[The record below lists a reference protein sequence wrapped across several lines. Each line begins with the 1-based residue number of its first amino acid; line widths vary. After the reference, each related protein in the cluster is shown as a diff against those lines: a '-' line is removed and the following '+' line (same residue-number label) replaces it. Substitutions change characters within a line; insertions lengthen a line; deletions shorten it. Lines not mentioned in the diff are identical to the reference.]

1 MLTKITLKPGLDKQS
16 SDTGAEGRWVNGD
29 YMRFRY
35 SYPEKIGGWQQLTS
49 SNLVGAGR
57 DQHAWVDNTG
67 NKYVAIGTNKMLYI
81 YFEGAV
87 YDITPIDT
95 TKIQTGVAIGSNNG
109 TPDLTFTFGAA
120 HNLAVGDIFQIRDG
134 TTTLTG
140 VGTSFTAADFNDKL
154 FEVLTTPSATTLTTE
169 MTTLTSNNET
179 GTGGAIATA
188 TIDPYYVIGPVTQGY
203 GYGWGTNTFG
213 GQVIP
218 PTFTTL
224 NGALSDNVYGNTGA
238 TSTTIALTS
247 TTSFTIPSGG
257 STEVIQVGNELIG
270 YTAIVG
276 NTVTGITRGYSGSTR
291 TSHLTGVTV
300 YDSSSYV
307 GWGSASSSAQVVIEP
322 GQWRLVNYG
331 QTLLALVHNKKVFE
345 WNPLLSN
352 ALTTRATVLANA
364 PTASRDMAVSTPD
377 RHLVFIGTEATLGT
391 SNTQDDMFVRFSDQE
406 NIDGVGA
413 YTATATNTAGSQ
425 RLPDGSKL
433 LSVIAGKT
441 ALYVW
446 SDTAMYTMKYVGQ
459 PFTFGFEQVGTNC
472 GISSQHSPIEIDGVA
487 YWMGPNGFFKY
498 TGGRVYSMPCFVEDY
513 VFEDINVNANQQIH
527 GAVNNLFGEVSWFY
541 CSQGSDEVDR
551 SVSYNYI
558 ESSDQEPIWTTSS
571 LARTTWTP
579 EGVYGKP
586 YATQYVTSVE
596 PTAPSINAVT
606 DGASY
611 FWQHE
616 VGTDEV
622 FASGTTN
629 AILANVESGDY
640 DISDQQGLQ
649 GEGEYIM
656 RISRFLPDFG
666 AQTGNAQVALNTK
679 AFPNSATITNNFTAT
694 TSTTQL
700 NTRIRARQIA
710 FKVSNTGTGEN
721 WRLGTFRLDIHAGG
735 RR

>member
-57 DQHAWVDNTG
+57 DQHAWVDNAG

-95 TKIQTGVAIGSNNG
+95 DKIQTGVAIGSTNG
-109 TPDLTFTFGAA
+109 SNVLTFTYGAA
-120 HNLAVGDIFQIRDG
+120 HNATVGDILLIRDG
-134 TTTLTG
+134 TISLTG
-140 VGTSFTAADFNDKL
+140 VNTSFTADNFNDKL
-154 FEVLTTPSATTLTTE
+154 FEVLSTPSATTLTTQ
-169 MTTLTSNNET
+169 MTTLANNNET

-188 TIDPYYVIGPVTQGY
+188 TIDPYYEIGPVTQGY
-203 GYGWGTNTFG
+203 GFGWGTNTYG

-224 NGALSDNVYGNTGA
+224 NGVLTASGGNNGSA
-238 TSTTIALTS
+238 TEITLTS

-257 STEVIQVGNELIG
+257 STEVIQIDNELIG
-270 YTAIVG
+270 YTGITG
-276 NTVTGITRGYSGSTR
+276 NKVTGITRGISGT
-291 TSHLTGVTV
+291 TAVSHTNGTTV
-300 YDSSSYV
+300 FDASGYV

-331 QTLLALVHNKKVFE
+331 QILLALVHNKKV
-345 WNPLLSN
+345 WQWDPTLTN
-352 ALTTRATVLANA
+352 ALITRAVILPNA
-364 PTASRDMAVSTPD
+364 PTASRDMCVSTPD
-377 RHLVFIGTEATLGT
+377 RHLVFIGTETTLGDST
-391 SNTQDDMFVRFSDQE
+391 TQDDMFVRFSDQE

-446 SDTAMYTMKYVGQ
+446 SDTAMYTMKFVGQ

-472 GISSQHSPIEIDGVA
+472 GISSQHAPVEIDGVA

-498 TGGRVYSMPCFVEDY
+498 TGGRVYSMPCLVEDY

-527 GAVNNLFGEVSWFY
+527 GAVNNLFGEVTWFY
-541 CSQGSDEVDR
+541 CGQGSDEVNR

-558 ESSDQEPIWTTSS
+558 ESSDSDPIWTTSS

-586 YATQYVTSVE
+586 YATQYVTNIAPTEPSV
-596 PTAPSINAVT
+596 NGVT
-606 DGASY
+606 NGASY

-622 FASGTTN
+622 FASGTVN
-629 AILANVESGDY
+629 AILANIESGDY
-640 DISDQQGLQ
+640 DISDQQGLAGD
-649 GEGEYIM
+649 GEFMM

-679 AFPNSATITNNFTAT
+679 AFPNSNPITNTFTAT

>member
-35 SYPEKIGGWQQLTS
+35 SYPEKIGGWSQLTA

-57 DQHAWVDNTG
+57 DQHAWVDNAG
-67 NKYVAIGTNKMLYI
+67 NKYVAIGTNKLLYI

-87 YDITPIDT
+87 YDITPIDKD
-95 TKIQTGVAIGSNNG
+95 KIQTGVAIGSTNG
-109 TPDLTFTFGAA
+109 SNVFTLTYGAA
-120 HNLAVGDIFQIRDG
+120 HNATVEDILLVRDG
-134 TTTLTG
+134 SVALTG
-140 VGTSFTAADFNDKL
+140 VSTSFTAADFNGKL
-154 FEVLTTPSATTLTTE
+154 FEVLSTPSATTLTIK
-169 MTTLTSNNET
+169 MTTLANNNET

-188 TIDPYYVIGPVTQGY
+188 TIDPYYEIGPVTQGY
-203 GYGWGTNTFG
+203 GFGWGTNTFG

-224 NGALSDNVYGNTGA
+224 NGVLTASGGNNGSA
-238 TSTTIALTS
+238 TEITLTS

-257 STEVIQVGNELIG
+257 STEVIQIDNELIG
-270 YTAIVG
+270 YTGITG
-276 NTVTGITRGYSGSTR
+276 NKVTGITRGISGT
-291 TSHLTGVTV
+291 TAVSHTNGTTV
-300 YDSSSYV
+300 FDASGYV

-331 QTLLALVHNKKVFE
+331 QILLALVHNKKV
-345 WNPLLSN
+345 WQWDPTLTN
-352 ALTTRATVLANA
+352 ALITRAVILPNA
-364 PTASRDMAVSTPD
+364 PTASRDMCVSTPD
-377 RHLVFIGTEATLGT
+377 RHLVFIGTETTLGDST
-391 SNTQDDMFVRFSDQE
+391 TQDDMFVRFSDQE

-446 SDTAMYTMKYVGQ
+446 SDTAMYTMKFVGQ

-472 GISSQHSPIEIDGVA
+472 GISSQHAPVEIDGVA

-498 TGGRVYSMPCFVEDY
+498 TGGRVYSMPCLVEDY

-527 GAVNNLFGEVSWFY
+527 GAVNNLFGEVTWFY
-541 CSQGSDEVDR
+541 CSQGSDEVNR

-558 ESSDQEPIWTTSS
+558 ESSDPDPIWTTSS

-586 YATQYVTSVE
+586 YATQYITNIAPTEPNVNGVT
-596 PTAPSINAVT
+596 N
-606 DGASY
+606 GASY

-622 FASGTTN
+622 FANGTVN
-629 AILANVESGDY
+629 AVLANVESGDY
-640 DISDQQGLQ
+640 DISDQQGLN
-649 GEGEYIM
+649 GEGEYMM

-679 AFPNSATITNNFTAT
+679 AFPNSNTITNTFTAT

>member
-29 YMRFRY
+29 FMRFRY
-35 SYPEKIGGWQQLTS
+35 SYPEKIGGWSQLTA

-57 DQHAWVDNTG
+57 DQHAWVDNAG
-67 NKYVAIGTNKMLYI
+67 NKYVAIGTNKLLYI

-87 YDITPIDT
+87 YDITPIDKD
-95 TKIQTGVAIGSNNG
+95 KIQTGVAIGSTNG
-109 TPDLTFTFGAA
+109 SNVFTLTYGAA
-120 HNLAVGDIFQIRDG
+120 HNATVEDILLVRDG
-134 TTTLTG
+134 SVALTG
-140 VGTSFTAADFNDKL
+140 VSTSFTAADFNGKL
-154 FEVLTTPSATTLTTE
+154 FEVLSTPSATTLTIK
-169 MTTLTSNNET
+169 MTTLANNNET

-188 TIDPYYVIGPVTQGY
+188 TIDPYYEIGPVTQGY
-203 GYGWGTNTFG
+203 GFGWGTNTFG

-224 NGALSDNVYGNTGA
+224 NGVLTASGGNNGSA
-238 TSTTIALTS
+238 TEITLTS

-257 STEVIQVGNELIG
+257 STEVIQIDNELIG
-270 YTAIVG
+270 YTGIAG
-276 NTVTGITRGYSGSTR
+276 NKVTGITRGISGT
-291 TSHLTGVTV
+291 TAASHTNGTTV
-300 YDSSSYV
+300 FDASGYV

-331 QTLLALVHNKKVFE
+331 QILIALVHNKKV
-345 WNPLLSN
+345 WQWDPTLTN
-352 ALTTRATVLANA
+352 ALTTRAVILPNA

-377 RHLVFIGTEATLGT
+377 RHLVFIGTETTLGNST
-391 SNTQDDMFVRFSDQE
+391 TQDDMFVRFSDQE

-446 SDTAMYTMKYVGQ
+446 SDTAMYTMKFVGQ

-472 GISSQHSPIEIDGVA
+472 GISSQHAPVEIDGVA

-498 TGGRVYSMPCFVEDY
+498 TGGRVYSMPCLVEDY

-527 GAVNNLFGEVSWFY
+527 GAVNNLFGEVTWFY
-541 CSQGSDEVDR
+541 CGQGSDEVNR

-558 ESSDQEPIWTTSS
+558 ESSDSDPIWTTSS

-586 YATQYVTSVE
+586 YATQYVTNIAPTEPSV
-596 PTAPSINAVT
+596 NGVT
-606 DGASY
+606 NGASY

-622 FASGTTN
+622 FASGTVN
-629 AILANVESGDY
+629 AILANIESGDY
-640 DISDQQGLQ
+640 DISDQQGLAGD
-649 GEGEYIM
+649 GEFMM

-679 AFPNSATITNNFTAT
+679 AFPNSNTITNTFTAT

>member
-35 SYPEKIGGWQQLTS
+35 SYPEKIGGWSQLTA

-57 DQHAWVDNTG
+57 DQHAWVDNAG
-67 NKYVAIGTNKMLYI
+67 NKYVAIGTNKLLYI

-87 YDITPIDT
+87 YDITPIDKD
-95 TKIQTGVAIGSNNG
+95 KIQTGVAIGSTNG
-109 TPDLTFTFGAA
+109 SNVFTLTYGAA
-120 HNLAVGDIFQIRDG
+120 HNATVEDILLVRDG
-134 TTTLTG
+134 SVALTG
-140 VGTSFTAADFNDKL
+140 VSTSFTAADFNGKL
-154 FEVLTTPSATTLTTE
+154 FEVLSTPSATTLTIK
-169 MTTLTSNNET
+169 MTTLANNNET

-188 TIDPYYVIGPVTQGY
+188 TIDPYYEIGPVTQGY
-203 GYGWGTNTFG
+203 GFGWGTNTFG

-224 NGALSDNVYGNTGA
+224 NGVLTASGGNNGSA
-238 TSTTIALTS
+238 TEITLTS

-257 STEVIQVGNELIG
+257 STEVIQIDNELIG
-270 YTAIVG
+270 YTGITG
-276 NTVTGITRGYSGSTR
+276 NKVTGITRGISGT
-291 TSHLTGVTV
+291 TAVSHTNGTTV
-300 YDSSSYV
+300 FDASGYV

-331 QTLLALVHNKKVFE
+331 QILLALVHNKKV
-345 WNPLLSN
+345 WQWDPTLTN
-352 ALTTRATVLANA
+352 ALITRAVILPNA

-377 RHLVFIGTEATLGT
+377 RHLVFIGTETTLGDST
-391 SNTQDDMFVRFSDQE
+391 TQDDMFVRFSDQE

-446 SDTAMYTMKYVGQ
+446 SDTAMYTMKFVGQ

-472 GISSQHSPIEIDGVA
+472 GISSQHAPVEIDGVA

-498 TGGRVYSMPCFVEDY
+498 TGGRVYSMPCLVEDY

-527 GAVNNLFGEVSWFY
+527 GAVNNLFGEVTWFY
-541 CSQGSDEVDR
+541 CSQGSDEVNR

-558 ESSDQEPIWTTSS
+558 ESSDPDPIWTTSS

-586 YATQYVTSVE
+586 YATQYITNIAPTEPNVNGVT
-596 PTAPSINAVT
+596 N
-606 DGASY
+606 GASY

-622 FASGTTN
+622 FASGTVN

-640 DISDQQGLQ
+640 DISDQQGLN
-649 GEGEYIM
+649 GEGEYMM

-679 AFPNSATITNNFTAT
+679 AFPNSNTITNTFTAT

>member
-57 DQHAWVDNTG
+57 DQHAWVDRAG
-67 NKYVAIGTNKMLYI
+67 NKYVAIGTNKMLYV

-87 YDITPIDT
+87 YDITPLDT
-95 TKIQTGVAIGSNNG
+95 TKSQTGVAIGTTNG
-109 TPDLTFTFGAA
+109 SDIITLTFSSA
-120 HNLAVGDIFQIRDG
+120 HNLEVGDILLCRSG
-134 TTTLTG
+134 TT
-140 VGTSFTAADFNDKL
+140 VFSAPPSSSFIAADFDNDL
-154 FEVLTTPSATTLTTE
+154 FEVLSTPTTKTLTIK
-169 MTTLTSNNET
+169 MTLLTNNNET
-179 GTGGAIATA
+179 GTGGAVATT
-188 TIDPYYVIGPVTQGY
+188 TIDPYYAIGPVTQGY

-213 GQVIP
+213 GRVIP
-218 PTFTTL
+218 PTLTTL
-224 NGALSDNVYGNTGA
+224 NGALADDAQGNNGSA
-238 TSTTIALTS
+238 TEITLTS
-247 TTSFTIPSGG
+247 TTGFTVPSS
-257 STEVIQVGNELIG
+257 STEVIQVDNELIG
-270 YTAIVG
+270 YTGITG
-276 NTVTGITRGYSGSTR
+276 NKVTGITRAYNGSTR
-291 TSHLTGVTV
+291 SSHLNGATV
-300 YDSSSYV
+300 YDASSYV
-307 GWGSASSSAQVVIEP
+307 GWGNASTSAQVVLEP
-322 GQWRLVNYG
+322 GQWRLTNYG
-331 QTLLALVHNKKVFE
+331 ENLLALVHNKKVFE
-345 WNPLLSN
+345 WDPDSGSG
-352 ALTTRATVLANA
+352 LTVRATVLANA
-364 PTASRDMAVSTPD
+364 PTSSRDMAVSTPD
-377 RHLVFIGTEATLGT
+377 RHLVFIGTETTVGSAG
-391 SNTQDDMFVRFSDQE
+391 TQDDMFVRFSDQE
-406 NIDGVGA
+406 SINATDS
-413 YTATATNTAGSQ
+413 YTPSATNTAGSQ

-433 LSVIAGKT
+433 MAVIAGKT

-446 SDTAMYTMKYVGQ
+446 SDTAMYTMKFVGQ

-472 GISSQHSPIEIDGVA
+472 GISSQHAPVEIDGVA

-498 TGGRVYSMPCFVEDY
+498 TGGRVYSMPCLVEDY
-513 VFEDINVNANQQIH
+513 VFENINVNANQQIH
-527 GAVNNLFGEVSWFY
+527 GAVNNLFGEITWFY

-558 ESSDQEPIWTTSS
+558 ESTDADPIWTTSS

-586 YATQYVTSVE
+586 YATQYVTGVA
-596 PTAPSINAVT
+596 PTAPAVNGVT
-606 DGASY
+606 NGASY

-629 AILANVESGDY
+629 AIAASIESGDY
-640 DISDQQGLQ
+640 DISKDQGLP

-656 RISRFLPDFG
+656 RISRFIPDFG
-666 AQTGNAQVALNTK
+666 AQTGNAQVRLTTK
-679 AFPNSATITNNFTAT
+679 AFPNSTGVANNYTAT

-700 NTRIRARQIA
+700 NTRVRARQIA
-710 FKVSNTGTGEN
+710 FRVANTGTGEN

>member
-35 SYPEKIGGWQQLTS
+35 SYPEKIGGWSQLTA

-57 DQHAWVDNTG
+57 DQHAWVDNAG
-67 NKYVAIGTNKMLYI
+67 NKYVAIGTNKLLYI

-87 YDITPIDT
+87 YDITPIDKD
-95 TKIQTGVAIGSNNG
+95 KIQTGVAIGSTNG
-109 TPDLTFTFGAA
+109 SNVFTLTYGAA
-120 HNLAVGDIFQIRDG
+120 HNATVEDILLVRDG
-134 TTTLTG
+134 SVALTG
-140 VGTSFTAADFNDKL
+140 VSTSFTAADFNGKL
-154 FEVLTTPSATTLTTE
+154 FEVLSTPSATTLTIK
-169 MTTLTSNNET
+169 MTTLANNNET

-188 TIDPYYVIGPVTQGY
+188 TIDPYYEIGPVTQGY
-203 GYGWGTNTFG
+203 GFGWGTNTFG

-224 NGALSDNVYGNTGA
+224 NGVLTASGGNNGSA
-238 TSTTIALTS
+238 TEITLTS

-257 STEVIQVGNELIG
+257 STEVIQIDNELIG
-270 YTAIVG
+270 YTGITG
-276 NTVTGITRGYSGSTR
+276 NKVTGITRGISGT
-291 TSHLTGVTV
+291 TAVSHTNGTTV
-300 YDSSSYV
+300 FDASGYV

-331 QTLLALVHNKKVFE
+331 QILIALVHNKKV
-345 WNPLLSN
+345 WQWDPTLTN
-352 ALTTRATVLANA
+352 ALITRAVILPNA
-364 PTASRDMAVSTPD
+364 PTASRDMCVSTPD
-377 RHLVFIGTEATLGT
+377 RHLVFIGTETTLGDST
-391 SNTQDDMFVRFSDQE
+391 TQDDMFVRFSDQE

-446 SDTAMYTMKYVGQ
+446 SDTAMYTMKFVGQ

-472 GISSQHSPIEIDGVA
+472 GISSQHAPVEIDGVA

-498 TGGRVYSMPCFVEDY
+498 TGGRVYSMPCLVEDY

-527 GAVNNLFGEVSWFY
+527 GAVNNLFGEVTWFY
-541 CSQGSDEVDR
+541 CSQGSDEVNR

-558 ESSDQEPIWTTSS
+558 ESSDPDPIWTTSS

-586 YATQYVTSVE
+586 YATQYITNIAPTEPNVNGVT
-596 PTAPSINAVT
+596 N
-606 DGASY
+606 GASY

-622 FASGTTN
+622 FASGTVN

-640 DISDQQGLQ
+640 DISDQQGLN
-649 GEGEYIM
+649 GEGEYMM

-679 AFPNSATITNNFTAT
+679 AFPNSNTITNTFTAT

>member
-35 SYPEKIGGWQQLTS
+35 SYPEKIGGWSQLTA

-57 DQHAWVDNTG
+57 DQHAWVDNAG

-95 TKIQTGVAIGSNNG
+95 DKIQTGVSIGTSNG
-109 TPDLTFTFGAA
+109 SDVLTLTYGAA
-120 HNLAVGDIFQIRDG
+120 HNATVGDILLVRDG
-134 TTTLTG
+134 SIALTG
-140 VGTSFTAADFNDKL
+140 VSTSFTAADFNGKL
-154 FEVLTTPSATTLTTE
+154 FEVLSTPSATTLTTQ
-169 MTTLTSNNET
+169 MTTLANNNET

-188 TIDPYYVIGPVTQGY
+188 TIDPYYEIGPVTQGY
-203 GYGWGTNTFG
+203 GFGWGTNTFG

-224 NGALSDNVYGNTGA
+224 DGVLTASGGNNGSA
-238 TSTTIALTS
+238 TEITLTS

-257 STEVIQVGNELIG
+257 STEVIQIDNELIG
-270 YTAIVG
+270 YTGITG
-276 NTVTGITRGYSGSTR
+276 NKVTGITRSISGT
-291 TSHLTGVTV
+291 TAASHTNGTTV
-300 YDSSSYV
+300 FDASGYV

-331 QTLLALVHNKKVFE
+331 QILIALVHNKKV
-345 WNPLLSN
+345 WQWDPTQTN
-352 ALTTRATVLANA
+352 ALITRAVILPNA

-377 RHLVFIGTEATLGT
+377 RHLVFIGTETTLGDST
-391 SNTQDDMFVRFSDQE
+391 TQDDMFVRFSDQE

-433 LSVIAGKT
+433 LAVIAGKT

-446 SDTAMYTMKYVGQ
+446 SDTAMYTMKFVGQ

-472 GISSQHSPIEIDGVA
+472 GISSQHAPVEIDGVA

-498 TGGRVYSMPCFVEDY
+498 TGGRVYSMPCLVEDY

-527 GAVNNLFGEVSWFY
+527 GAVNNLFGEVTWFY
-541 CSQGSDEVDR
+541 CGQGSDEVNR

-558 ESSDQEPIWTTSS
+558 ESSDSDPIWTTSS

-586 YATQYVTSVE
+586 YATQYVTNIAPTEPSV
-596 PTAPSINAVT
+596 NGVT
-606 DGASY
+606 NGASY

-622 FASGTTN
+622 FASGTVN
-629 AILANVESGDY
+629 AILANIESGDY
-640 DISDQQGLQ
+640 DISDQQGLAGD
-649 GEGEYIM
+649 GEFMM

-679 AFPNSATITNNFTAT
+679 AFPNSNTVTNTFTAT

>member
-35 SYPEKIGGWQQLTS
+35 SYPEKIGGWSQLTA

-57 DQHAWVDNTG
+57 DQHAWVDNAG
-67 NKYVAIGTNKMLYI
+67 NKYVAIGTNKLLYI

-87 YDITPIDT
+87 YDITPIDKD
-95 TKIQTGVAIGSNNG
+95 KIQTGVAIGSTNG
-109 TPDLTFTFGAA
+109 SNVFTLTYGAA
-120 HNLAVGDIFQIRDG
+120 HNATVEDILLVRDG
-134 TTTLTG
+134 SVALTG
-140 VGTSFTAADFNDKL
+140 VSTSFTAADFNGKL
-154 FEVLTTPSATTLTTE
+154 FEVLSTPSATTLTIK
-169 MTTLTSNNET
+169 MTTLANNNET

-188 TIDPYYVIGPVTQGY
+188 TIDPYYEIGPVTQGY
-203 GYGWGTNTFG
+203 GFGWGTNTFG

-224 NGALSDNVYGNTGA
+224 NGVLTASGGNNGSA
-238 TSTTIALTS
+238 TEITLTS

-257 STEVIQVGNELIG
+257 STEVIQIDNELIG
-270 YTAIVG
+270 YTGITG
-276 NTVTGITRGYSGSTR
+276 NKVTGITRGISGT
-291 TSHLTGVTV
+291 TAASHTNGTTV
-300 YDSSSYV
+300 FDASGYV

-331 QTLLALVHNKKVFE
+331 QILIALVHNKKV
-345 WNPLLSN
+345 WQWDPTLTN
-352 ALTTRATVLANA
+352 ALITRAVILPNA
-364 PTASRDMAVSTPD
+364 PTASRDMCVSTPD
-377 RHLVFIGTEATLGT
+377 RHLVFIGTETTLGDST
-391 SNTQDDMFVRFSDQE
+391 TQDDMFVRFSDQE

-446 SDTAMYTMKYVGQ
+446 SDTAMYTMKFVGQ

-472 GISSQHSPIEIDGVA
+472 GISSQHAPVEIDGVA

-498 TGGRVYSMPCFVEDY
+498 TGGRVYSMPCLVEDY

-527 GAVNNLFGEVSWFY
+527 GAVNNLFGEVTWFY
-541 CSQGSDEVDR
+541 CGQGSDEVNR

-558 ESSDQEPIWTTSS
+558 ESSDSDPIWTTSS

-586 YATQYVTSVE
+586 YATQYVTNIAPTEPSV
-596 PTAPSINAVT
+596 NGVT
-606 DGASY
+606 NGASY

-622 FASGTTN
+622 FASGTVN
-629 AILANVESGDY
+629 AILANIESGDY
-640 DISDQQGLQ
+640 DISDQQGLAGD
-649 GEGEYIM
+649 GEFMM

-679 AFPNSATITNNFTAT
+679 AFPNSNTVTNTFTAT

>member
-35 SYPEKIGGWQQLTS
+35 SYPEKIGGWSQLTA

-57 DQHAWVDNTG
+57 DQHAWVDNAG
-67 NKYVAIGTNKMLYI
+67 NKYVAIGTNKLLYI

-87 YDITPIDT
+87 YDITPIDKD
-95 TKIQTGVAIGSNNG
+95 KIQTGVAIGSTNG
-109 TPDLTFTFGAA
+109 SNVFTLTYGAA
-120 HNLAVGDIFQIRDG
+120 HNATVEDILLVRDG
-134 TTTLTG
+134 SVALTG
-140 VGTSFTAADFNDKL
+140 VSTSFTAADFNGKL
-154 FEVLTTPSATTLTTE
+154 FEVLSTPSATTLTIK
-169 MTTLTSNNET
+169 MTTLANNNET

-188 TIDPYYVIGPVTQGY
+188 TIDPYYEIGPVTQGY
-203 GYGWGTNTFG
+203 GFGWGTNTFG

-224 NGALSDNVYGNTGA
+224 NGVLTASGGNNGSA
-238 TSTTIALTS
+238 TEITLTS

-257 STEVIQVGNELIG
+257 STEVIQIDNELIG
-270 YTAIVG
+270 YTGITG
-276 NTVTGITRGYSGSTR
+276 NKVTGITRGISGT
-291 TSHLTGVTV
+291 TAVSHTNGTTV
-300 YDSSSYV
+300 FDASGYV

-331 QTLLALVHNKKVFE
+331 QILIALVHNKKV
-345 WNPLLSN
+345 WQWDPTLTN
-352 ALTTRATVLANA
+352 ALTTRAVILPNA
-364 PTASRDMAVSTPD
+364 PTASRDMCVSTPD
-377 RHLVFIGTEATLGT
+377 RHLVFIGTETTLGDST
-391 SNTQDDMFVRFSDQE
+391 TQDDMFVRFSDQE

-446 SDTAMYTMKYVGQ
+446 SDTAMYTMKFVGQ

-472 GISSQHSPIEIDGVA
+472 GISSQHAPVEIDGVA

-498 TGGRVYSMPCFVEDY
+498 TGGRVYSMPCLVEDY

-527 GAVNNLFGEVSWFY
+527 GAVNNLFGEVTWFY
-541 CSQGSDEVDR
+541 CGQGSDEVNR

-558 ESSDQEPIWTTSS
+558 ESSDSDPIWTTSS

-586 YATQYVTSVE
+586 YATQYITNIAPTEPSVNGVT
-596 PTAPSINAVT
+596 N
-606 DGASY
+606 GASY

-622 FASGTTN
+622 FASGTVN
-629 AILANVESGDY
+629 AILANIESGDY
-640 DISDQQGLQ
+640 DISDQQGLAGD
-649 GEGEYIM
+649 GEFMM

-679 AFPNSATITNNFTAT
+679 AFPNSNTITNTFTAT

>member
-35 SYPEKIGGWQQLTS
+35 SYPEKIGGWSQLTA

-57 DQHAWVDNTG
+57 DQHAWVDNSG

-95 TKIQTGVAIGSNNG
+95 DKIQTGVSIGTSNG
-109 TPDLTFTFGAA
+109 SDVLTFTYGAP
-120 HNLAVGDIFQIRDG
+120 HNATVGDILLVRDG
-134 TTTLTG
+134 SVVLTG
-140 VGTSFTAADFNDKL
+140 VSTSFTAADFDGKL
-154 FEVLTTPSATTLTTE
+154 FEVLSTPSATTLTTK
-169 MTTLTSNNET
+169 MTTLANNNET
-179 GTGGAIATA
+179 GTGGAMAAA
-188 TIDPYYVIGPVTQGY
+188 TIDPYYEIGPVTQGY
-203 GYGWGTNTFG
+203 GFGWGTNTFG

-224 NGALSDNVYGNTGA
+224 DGVLTASGGNNGSA
-238 TSTTIALTS
+238 TEITLTS

-257 STEVIQVGNELIG
+257 STEVIQIDNELIG
-270 YTAIVG
+270 YTGITG
-276 NTVTGITRGYSGSTR
+276 NKVTGITRSISGT
-291 TSHLTGVTV
+291 TAASHTNGTTV
-300 YDSSSYV
+300 FDASNYV

-331 QTLLALVHNKKVFE
+331 QILIALVHNKKV
-345 WNPLLSN
+345 WQWDPTQTN
-352 ALTTRATVLANA
+352 ALLTRAVILPNA

-377 RHLVFIGTEATLGT
+377 RHLVFIGTETTLGNST
-391 SNTQDDMFVRFSDQE
+391 TQDDMFVRFSDQE

-433 LSVIAGKT
+433 LAVIAGKT

-446 SDTAMYTMKYVGQ
+446 SDTAMYTMKFVGQ

-472 GISSQHSPIEIDGVA
+472 GISSQHAPVEIDGVA

-498 TGGRVYSMPCFVEDY
+498 TGGRVYSMPCLVEDY

-527 GAVNNLFGEVSWFY
+527 GAVNNLFGEVTWFY
-541 CSQGSDEVDR
+541 CGQGSDEVNR

-558 ESSDQEPIWTTSS
+558 ESSDSDPIWTTSS

-586 YATQYVTSVE
+586 YATQYVTNIAPTEPSV
-596 PTAPSINAVT
+596 NGVT
-606 DGASY
+606 NGASY

-622 FASGTTN
+622 FASGTVN
-629 AILANVESGDY
+629 AILANIESGDY

-679 AFPNSATITNNFTAT
+679 AFPNSPTTTNTFTAT

>member
-67 NKYVAIGTNKMLYI
+67 NKYVAIGTNKVLYV

-95 TKIQTGVAIGSNNG
+95 TKSQTNVAIGSTNG
-109 TPDLTFTFGAA
+109 SAILTLTFPTA
-120 HNLAVGDIFQIRDG
+120 HNLEVGDIMEFRDSS
-134 TTTLTG
+134 TVMTG
-140 VGTSFTAADFNDKL
+140 VSTSFTTANFDGKL
-154 FEVLTTPSATTLTTE
+154 FEVLSTPSTTTLTVK
-169 MTTLTSNNET
+169 MTTLTGNTET
-179 GTGGAIATA
+179 GTGGAIAT
-188 TIDPYYVIGPVTQGY
+188 TTVDPYYQIGPVTQGY
-203 GYGWGTNTFG
+203 GFGWGTNTFG
-213 GQVIP
+213 GRVIP

-224 NGALSDNVYGNTGA
+224 NGALADDAQGNNGSA
-238 TSTTIALTS
+238 TEITLTS
-247 TTSFTIPSGG
+247 TTGFTVPSS
-257 STEVIQVGNELIG
+257 STEVIQVDNELIG
-270 YTAIVG
+270 YTGITG
-276 NTVTGITRGYSGSTR
+276 NKVTGITRAYNGSTR
-291 TSHLTGVTV
+291 SSHSNGATV
-300 YDSSSYV
+300 FDASNYV

-322 GQWRLVNYG
+322 GQWRLLNYG
-331 QTLLALVHNKKVFE
+331 ENLLALVHNKKVFE
-345 WNPLLSN
+345 WDPLSG
-352 ALTTRATVLANA
+352 AGLTNRATVLANA

-377 RHLVFIGTEATLGT
+377 RHLVFIGTETTIGT
-391 SNTQDDMFVRFSDQE
+391 PATQDDMFVRFSDQE
-406 NIDGVGA
+406 SINATDS
-413 YTATATNTAGSQ
+413 YTASATNTAGSQ

-433 LSVIAGKT
+433 MAVIAGKT

-446 SDTAMYTMKYVGQ
+446 SDTAMYTMKFVGQ

-472 GISSQHSPIEIDGVA
+472 GISSQHAPVEIDGVA

-498 TGGRVYSMPCFVEDY
+498 TGGRVYSMPCLVEDY

-527 GAVNNLFGEVSWFY
+527 GAVNNLFGEVTWFY
-541 CSQGSDEVDR
+541 CSQGSDEVNR

-558 ESSDQEPIWTTSS
+558 ESSDADPIWTTSS

-586 YATQYVTSVE
+586 YATQYVTAVAPTE
-596 PTAPSINAVT
+596 PVINGVT
-606 DGASY
+606 NGASY

-616 VGTDEV
+616 IGTDEV
-622 FASGTTN
+622 FSNGTTN
-629 AILANVESGDY
+629 AIAANIESGDY
-640 DISDQQGLQ
+640 DISKDQGLP
-649 GEGEYIM
+649 GEGEYMM
-656 RISRFLPDFG
+656 RISRFIPDFG
-666 AQTGNAQVALNTK
+666 AQTGNAQVTLSTK
-679 AFPNSATITNNFTAT
+679 AFPNSNAVNNNFTAT

-710 FKVSNTGTGEN
+710 FKVANTGTGEN

>member
-35 SYPEKIGGWQQLTS
+35 SYPEKIGGWSQLTA

-57 DQHAWVDNTG
+57 DQHAWVDNAG
-67 NKYVAIGTNKMLYI
+67 NKYVAIGTNKLLYI

-87 YDITPIDT
+87 YDITPIDKD
-95 TKIQTGVAIGSNNG
+95 KIQTGVAIGSTNG
-109 TPDLTFTFGAA
+109 SNVFTLTYGAA
-120 HNLAVGDIFQIRDG
+120 HNATVEDILLVRDG
-134 TTTLTG
+134 SVALTG
-140 VGTSFTAADFNDKL
+140 VSTSFTAADFNGKL
-154 FEVLTTPSATTLTTE
+154 FEVLSTPSATTLTIK
-169 MTTLTSNNET
+169 MTTLANNNET

-188 TIDPYYVIGPVTQGY
+188 TIDPYYEIGPVTQGY
-203 GYGWGTNTFG
+203 GFGWGTNTFG

-224 NGALSDNVYGNTGA
+224 NGVLTASGGNNGSA
-238 TSTTIALTS
+238 TEITLTS

-257 STEVIQVGNELIG
+257 STEVIQIDNELIG
-270 YTAIVG
+270 YTGITG
-276 NTVTGITRGYSGSTR
+276 NKVTGITRGISGT
-291 TSHLTGVTV
+291 TAVSHTNGTTV
-300 YDSSSYV
+300 FDASGYV

-331 QTLLALVHNKKVFE
+331 QILLALVHNKKVWQ
-345 WNPLLSN
+345 WNPTLTN
-352 ALTTRATVLANA
+352 ALITRAVILPNA
-364 PTASRDMAVSTPD
+364 PTASRDMCVSTPD
-377 RHLVFIGTEATLGT
+377 RHLVFIGTETTLGDST
-391 SNTQDDMFVRFSDQE
+391 TQDDMFVRFSDQE

-446 SDTAMYTMKYVGQ
+446 SDTAMYTMKFVGQ

-472 GISSQHSPIEIDGVA
+472 GISSQHAPVEIDGVA

-498 TGGRVYSMPCFVEDY
+498 TGGRVYSMPCLVEDY

-527 GAVNNLFGEVSWFY
+527 GAVNNLFGEVTWFY
-541 CSQGSDEVDR
+541 CSQGSDEVNR

-558 ESSDQEPIWTTSS
+558 ESSDPDPIWTTSS

-586 YATQYVTSVE
+586 YATQYITNIAPTEPNVNGVT
-596 PTAPSINAVT
+596 N
-606 DGASY
+606 GASY

-622 FASGTTN
+622 FANGTVN
-629 AILANVESGDY
+629 AVLANVESGDY
-640 DISDQQGLQ
+640 DISDQQGLN
-649 GEGEYIM
+649 GEGEYMM

-679 AFPNSATITNNFTAT
+679 AFPNSNTITNTFTAT

>member
-35 SYPEKIGGWQQLTS
+35 SYPEKIGGWSQLTA

-57 DQHAWVDNTG
+57 DQHAWVDNAG
-67 NKYVAIGTNKMLYI
+67 NKYVAIGTNKLLYI

-87 YDITPIDT
+87 YDITPIDKD
-95 TKIQTGVAIGSNNG
+95 KIQTGVAIGSTNG
-109 TPDLTFTFGAA
+109 SNVFTLTYGAA
-120 HNLAVGDIFQIRDG
+120 HNATVEDIILVRDG
-134 TTTLTG
+134 SVALTG
-140 VGTSFTAADFNDKL
+140 VSTSFTAADFNGKL
-154 FEVLTTPSATTLTTE
+154 FEVLSTPSATTLTIK
-169 MTTLTSNNET
+169 MTTLANNNET

-188 TIDPYYVIGPVTQGY
+188 TIDPYYEIGPVTQGY
-203 GYGWGTNTFG
+203 GFGWGTNTFG

-224 NGALSDNVYGNTGA
+224 NGVLTASGGNNGSA
-238 TSTTIALTS
+238 TEITLTS

-257 STEVIQVGNELIG
+257 STEVIQIDNELIG
-270 YTAIVG
+270 YTGITG
-276 NTVTGITRGYSGSTR
+276 NKVTGITRGISGT
-291 TSHLTGVTV
+291 TAVSHTNGTTV
-300 YDSSSYV
+300 FDASGYV

-331 QTLLALVHNKKVFE
+331 QILLALVHNKKV
-345 WNPLLSN
+345 WQWDPTLTN
-352 ALTTRATVLANA
+352 ALITRAVILPNA
-364 PTASRDMAVSTPD
+364 PTASRDMCVSTPD
-377 RHLVFIGTEATLGT
+377 RHLVFIGTETTLGDST
-391 SNTQDDMFVRFSDQE
+391 TQDDMFVRFSDQE

-446 SDTAMYTMKYVGQ
+446 SDTAMYTMKFVGQ

-472 GISSQHSPIEIDGVA
+472 GISSQHAPVEIDGVA

-498 TGGRVYSMPCFVEDY
+498 TGGRVYSMPCLVEDY

-527 GAVNNLFGEVSWFY
+527 GAVNNLFGEVTWFY
-541 CSQGSDEVDR
+541 CSQGSDEVNR

-558 ESSDQEPIWTTSS
+558 ESSDPDPIWTTSS

-586 YATQYVTSVE
+586 YATQYITNIAPTEPNVNGVT
-596 PTAPSINAVT
+596 N
-606 DGASY
+606 GASY

-622 FASGTTN
+622 FANGTVN
-629 AILANVESGDY
+629 AVLANVESGDY
-640 DISDQQGLQ
+640 DISDQQGLN
-649 GEGEYIM
+649 GEGEYMM

-679 AFPNSATITNNFTAT
+679 AFPNSNTITNTFTAT

>member
-67 NKYVAIGTNKMLYI
+67 NKYVAIGTNKVLYV

-95 TKIQTGVAIGSNNG
+95 TKSQTNVAIGSTNG
-109 TPDLTFTFGAA
+109 SAILTLTFPTA
-120 HNLAVGDIFQIRDG
+120 HNLEVGDIMEFRDSS
-134 TTTLTG
+134 TVMTG
-140 VGTSFTAADFNDKL
+140 VSTSFTTANFDGKL
-154 FEVLTTPSATTLTTE
+154 FEVLSTPSTTTLTVK
-169 MTTLTSNNET
+169 MTTLTGNTET
-179 GTGGAIATA
+179 GTGGAIAT
-188 TIDPYYVIGPVTQGY
+188 TTVDPYYQIGPVTQGY
-203 GYGWGTNTFG
+203 GFGWGTNTFG
-213 GQVIP
+213 GRVIP

-224 NGALSDNVYGNTGA
+224 NGALADDAQGNNGSA
-238 TSTTIALTS
+238 TEITLTS
-247 TTSFTIPSGG
+247 TTGFTVPSS
-257 STEVIQVGNELIG
+257 STEVIQVDNELIG
-270 YTAIVG
+270 YTGITG
-276 NTVTGITRGYSGSTR
+276 NKVTGITRAYNGSTR
-291 TSHLTGVTV
+291 SSHSNGATV
-300 YDSSSYV
+300 FDASNYV

-322 GQWRLVNYG
+322 GQWRLLNYG
-331 QTLLALVHNKKVFE
+331 ENLLALVHNKKVFE
-345 WNPLLSN
+345 WDPLSG
-352 ALTTRATVLANA
+352 AGLTNRATVLANA

-377 RHLVFIGTEATLGT
+377 RHLVFIGTETTIGT
-391 SNTQDDMFVRFSDQE
+391 PATQDDMFVRFSDQE
-406 NIDGVGA
+406 SINATDS
-413 YTATATNTAGSQ
+413 YTASATNTAGSQ

-433 LSVIAGKT
+433 MAVIAGKT

-446 SDTAMYTMKYVGQ
+446 SDTAMYTMKFVGQ

-472 GISSQHSPIEIDGVA
+472 GISSQHAPVEIDGVA

-498 TGGRVYSMPCFVEDY
+498 TGGRVYSMPCLVEDY

-527 GAVNNLFGEVSWFY
+527 GAVNNLFGEVTWFY
-541 CSQGSDEVDR
+541 CSQGSDEVNR

-558 ESSDQEPIWTTSS
+558 ESSDADPIWTTSS

-586 YATQYVTSVE
+586 YATQYVTAVAPTE
-596 PTAPSINAVT
+596 PVINGVT
-606 DGASY
+606 NGASY

-616 VGTDEV
+616 IGTDEV
-622 FASGTTN
+622 FSNGTTN
-629 AILANVESGDY
+629 AIAANIESGDY
-640 DISDQQGLQ
+640 DISKDQGLP
-649 GEGEYIM
+649 GEGEYMM
-656 RISRFLPDFG
+656 RISRFIPDFG
-666 AQTGNAQVALNTK
+666 AQTGNAQVTLSTK
-679 AFPNSATITNNFTAT
+679 AFPNSNAVNNNFTAT

-710 FKVSNTGTGEN
+710 FKVANTGTGEN
-721 WRLGTFRLDIHAGG
+721 WRLGTYILDIHAGG

>member
-35 SYPEKIGGWQQLTS
+35 SYPEKIGGWSQLTA

-57 DQHAWVDNTG
+57 DQHAWVDNAG

-95 TKIQTGVAIGSNNG
+95 TKIQTGVSIGTSNG
-109 TPDLTFTFGAA
+109 SDILTLTYGAA
-120 HNLAVGDIFQIRDG
+120 HNATVGDILLVRDG
-134 TTTLTG
+134 SVVLTG
-140 VGTSFTAADFNDKL
+140 VSTSFTATNFNGKL
-154 FEVLTTPSATTLTTE
+154 FEVLSTPSATTLTTQ
-169 MTTLTSNNET
+169 MTTLANNNET

-188 TIDPYYVIGPVTQGY
+188 TIDPYYEIGPVTQGY
-203 GYGWGTNTFG
+203 GFGWGTNTFG

-224 NGALSDNVYGNTGA
+224 NGVLTASGGNNGSA
-238 TSTTIALTS
+238 TEITLTS

-257 STEVIQVGNELIG
+257 STEVIQIDNELIG
-270 YTAIVG
+270 YTGITG
-276 NTVTGITRGYSGSTR
+276 NKVTGITRGISGT
-291 TSHLTGVTV
+291 TAASHTNGTTV
-300 YDSSSYV
+300 FDASGYV

-331 QTLLALVHNKKVFE
+331 QILLALVHNKKV
-345 WNPLLSN
+345 WQWDPTQAN
-352 ALTTRATVLANA
+352 ALITRAVILPNA
-364 PTASRDMAVSTPD
+364 PTASRDMCVSTPD
-377 RHLVFIGTEATLGT
+377 RHLVFIGTETIIGDST
-391 SNTQDDMFVRFSDQE
+391 SQDDMFVRFSDQE
-406 NIDGVGA
+406 DIDSVGS
-413 YTATATNTAGSQ
+413 YTASATNTAGSQ

-433 LSVIAGKT
+433 LAVIAGKT

-446 SDTAMYTMKYVGQ
+446 SDTAMYTMKFVGQ

-472 GISSQHSPIEIDGVA
+472 GISSQHAPVEIDGVA

-498 TGGRVYSMPCFVEDY
+498 TGGRVYSMPCLVEDY

-527 GAVNNLFGEVSWFY
+527 GAVNNLFGEVTWFY
-541 CSQGSDEVDR
+541 CGQGSDEVNR

-558 ESSDQEPIWTTSS
+558 ESSDPDPIWTTSS

-586 YATQYVTSVE
+586 YATQYVTNVA
-596 PTAPSINAVT
+596 PTSPVINGVT
-606 DGASY
+606 NGASY

-622 FASGTTN
+622 FANGTIN
-629 AILANVESGDY
+629 AVLANVESGDY

-679 AFPNSATITNNFTAT
+679 AFPNSPTTTNTFTAT
-694 TSTTQL
+694 TNTTQL

>member
-35 SYPEKIGGWQQLTS
+35 SYPEKIGGWSQLTA

-57 DQHAWVDNTG
+57 DQHAWVDNAG
-67 NKYVAIGTNKMLYI
+67 NKYVAIGTNKLLYI

-87 YDITPIDT
+87 YDITPIDKD
-95 TKIQTGVAIGSNNG
+95 KIQTGVAIGSTNG
-109 TPDLTFTFGAA
+109 SNVFTLTYGAA
-120 HNLAVGDIFQIRDG
+120 HNATVEDILLVRDG
-134 TTTLTG
+134 SVALTG
-140 VGTSFTAADFNDKL
+140 VSTSFTAADFNGKL
-154 FEVLTTPSATTLTTE
+154 FEVLSTPSATTLTIK
-169 MTTLTSNNET
+169 MTTLANNNET

-188 TIDPYYVIGPVTQGY
+188 TIDPYYEIGPVTQGY
-203 GYGWGTNTFG
+203 GFGWGTNTFG

-224 NGALSDNVYGNTGA
+224 NGVLTASGGNNGSA
-238 TSTTIALTS
+238 TEITLTS

-257 STEVIQVGNELIG
+257 STEVIQIDNELIG
-270 YTAIVG
+270 YTGIAG
-276 NTVTGITRGYSGSTR
+276 NKVTGITRGISGT
-291 TSHLTGVTV
+291 TAASHTNGTTV
-300 YDSSSYV
+300 FDASGYV

-331 QTLLALVHNKKVFE
+331 QILLALVHNKKV
-345 WNPLLSN
+345 WQWDPTLTN
-352 ALTTRATVLANA
+352 ALITRAVILPNA
-364 PTASRDMAVSTPD
+364 PTASRDMCVSTPD
-377 RHLVFIGTEATLGT
+377 RHLVFIGTETTLGDST
-391 SNTQDDMFVRFSDQE
+391 TQDDMFVRFSDQE

-446 SDTAMYTMKYVGQ
+446 SDTAMYTMKFVGQ

-472 GISSQHSPIEIDGVA
+472 GISSQHAPVEIDGVA

-498 TGGRVYSMPCFVEDY
+498 TGGRVYSMPCLVEDY

-527 GAVNNLFGEVSWFY
+527 GAVNNLFGEVTWFY
-541 CSQGSDEVDR
+541 CSQGSDEVNR

-558 ESSDQEPIWTTSS
+558 ESSDPDPIWTTSS

-586 YATQYVTSVE
+586 YATQYITNIAPTEPNVNGVT
-596 PTAPSINAVT
+596 N
-606 DGASY
+606 GASY

-622 FASGTTN
+622 FANGTVN
-629 AILANVESGDY
+629 AVLANVESGDY
-640 DISDQQGLQ
+640 DISDQQGLN
-649 GEGEYIM
+649 GEGEYMM

-679 AFPNSATITNNFTAT
+679 AFPNSNTITNTFTAT

>member
-35 SYPEKIGGWQQLTS
+35 SYPEKIGGWSQLTA

-57 DQHAWVDNTG
+57 DQHAWVDNAG
-67 NKYVAIGTNKMLYI
+67 NKYVAIGTNKLLYI

-87 YDITPIDT
+87 YDITPIDKD
-95 TKIQTGVAIGSNNG
+95 KIQTGVAIGSTNG
-109 TPDLTFTFGAA
+109 SNVFTLTYGAA
-120 HNLAVGDIFQIRDG
+120 HNATVEDILLVRDG
-134 TTTLTG
+134 SVALTG
-140 VGTSFTAADFNDKL
+140 VSTSFTAADFNGKL
-154 FEVLTTPSATTLTTE
+154 FEVLSTPSATTLTIK
-169 MTTLTSNNET
+169 MTTLANNNET

-188 TIDPYYVIGPVTQGY
+188 TIDPYYEIGPVTQGY
-203 GYGWGTNTFG
+203 GFGWGTNTFG

-224 NGALSDNVYGNTGA
+224 NGVLTASGGNNGSA
-238 TSTTIALTS
+238 TEITLTS

-257 STEVIQVGNELIG
+257 STEVIQIDNELIG
-270 YTAIVG
+270 YTGITG
-276 NTVTGITRGYSGSTR
+276 NKVTGITRGISGSTAA
-291 TSHLTGVTV
+291 SHTNGTTV
-300 YDSSSYV
+300 FDASGYV

-331 QTLLALVHNKKVFE
+331 QILLALVHNKKV
-345 WNPLLSN
+345 WQWDPTLTN
-352 ALTTRATVLANA
+352 ALITRAVILPNA
-364 PTASRDMAVSTPD
+364 PTASRDMCVSTPD
-377 RHLVFIGTEATLGT
+377 RHLVFIGTETTLGDST
-391 SNTQDDMFVRFSDQE
+391 TQDDMFVRFSDQE

-446 SDTAMYTMKYVGQ
+446 SDTAMYTMKFVGQ

-472 GISSQHSPIEIDGVA
+472 GISSQHAPVEIDGVA

-498 TGGRVYSMPCFVEDY
+498 TGGRVYSMPCLVEDY

-527 GAVNNLFGEVSWFY
+527 GAVNNLFGEVTWFY
-541 CSQGSDEVDR
+541 CSQGSDEVNR

-558 ESSDQEPIWTTSS
+558 ESSDSDPIWTTSS

-586 YATQYVTSVE
+586 YATQYITNIAPTEPNVNGVT
-596 PTAPSINAVT
+596 N
-606 DGASY
+606 GASY

-622 FASGTTN
+622 FANGTVN
-629 AILANVESGDY
+629 AVLANVESGDY
-640 DISDQQGLQ
+640 DISDQQGLN
-649 GEGEYIM
+649 GEGEYMM

-679 AFPNSATITNNFTAT
+679 AFPNSNTITNTFTAT

>member
-35 SYPEKIGGWQQLTS
+35 SYPEKIGGWSQLTS

-57 DQHAWVDNTG
+57 DQHAWVDNAG

-95 TKIQTGVAIGSNNG
+95 TKIQTGVSIGTSNG
-109 TPDLTFTFGAA
+109 SDILTLTYGAA
-120 HNLAVGDIFQIRDG
+120 HNATVGDILLVRDG
-134 TTTLTG
+134 SVVLTG
-140 VGTSFTAADFNDKL
+140 VSTSFTAADFDGKL
-154 FEVLTTPSATTLTTE
+154 FEVLSTPSATTLTTQ
-169 MTTLTSNNET
+169 MTTLANNNET

-188 TIDPYYVIGPVTQGY
+188 TIDPYYEIGPVTQGY
-203 GYGWGTNTFG
+203 GFGWGTNTFG

-224 NGALSDNVYGNTGA
+224 DGVLTASGGNNGSA
-238 TSTTIALTS
+238 TEITLTS

-257 STEVIQVGNELIG
+257 STEVIQIDNELIG
-270 YTAIVG
+270 YTGIAG
-276 NTVTGITRGYSGSTR
+276 NKVTGITRSISGT
-291 TSHLTGVTV
+291 TAASHTNGTTV
-300 YDSSSYV
+300 FDASNYV

-331 QTLLALVHNKKVFE
+331 QILIALVHNKKV
-345 WNPLLSN
+345 WQWDPTQTN
-352 ALTTRATVLANA
+352 ALLTRAVILPNA

-377 RHLVFIGTEATLGT
+377 RHLVFIGTETTLGNST
-391 SNTQDDMFVRFSDQE
+391 TQDDMFVRFSDQE

-433 LSVIAGKT
+433 LAVIAGKT

-446 SDTAMYTMKYVGQ
+446 SDTAMYTMKFVGQ

-472 GISSQHSPIEIDGVA
+472 GISSQHAPVEIDGVA

-498 TGGRVYSMPCFVEDY
+498 TGGRVYSMPCLVEDY

-527 GAVNNLFGEVSWFY
+527 GAVNNLFGEVTWFY
-541 CSQGSDEVDR
+541 CGQGSDEVNR

-558 ESSDQEPIWTTSS
+558 ESSDSDPIWTTSS

-586 YATQYVTSVE
+586 YATQYVTNIAPTEPSV
-596 PTAPSINAVT
+596 NGVT
-606 DGASY
+606 NGASY

-622 FASGTTN
+622 FASGTVN
-629 AILANVESGDY
+629 AILANIESGDY

-679 AFPNSATITNNFTAT
+679 AFPNSPTTTNTFTAT

>member
-35 SYPEKIGGWQQLTS
+35 SYPEKIGGWSQLTA

-57 DQHAWVDNTG
+57 DQHAWVDNAG
-67 NKYVAIGTNKMLYI
+67 NKYVAIGTNKLLYI

-87 YDITPIDT
+87 YDITPIDKD
-95 TKIQTGVAIGSNNG
+95 KIQTGVAIGSTNG
-109 TPDLTFTFGAA
+109 SNVFTLTYGAA
-120 HNLAVGDIFQIRDG
+120 HNATVEDILLVRDG
-134 TTTLTG
+134 SVALTG
-140 VGTSFTAADFNDKL
+140 VSTSFTAADFNGKL
-154 FEVLTTPSATTLTTE
+154 FEVLSTPSATTLTIK
-169 MTTLTSNNET
+169 MTTLANNNET

-188 TIDPYYVIGPVTQGY
+188 TIDPYYEIGPVTQGY
-203 GYGWGTNTFG
+203 GFGWGTNTFG

-224 NGALSDNVYGNTGA
+224 NGVLTASGGNNGSA
-238 TSTTIALTS
+238 TEITLTS

-257 STEVIQVGNELIG
+257 STEVIQIDNELIG
-270 YTAIVG
+270 YTGITG
-276 NTVTGITRGYSGSTR
+276 NKVTGITRGISGT
-291 TSHLTGVTV
+291 TAVSHTNGTTV
-300 YDSSSYV
+300 FDASGYV

-331 QTLLALVHNKKVFE
+331 QILLALVHNKKV
-345 WNPLLSN
+345 WQWDPTLTN
-352 ALTTRATVLANA
+352 ALITRAVILPNA
-364 PTASRDMAVSTPD
+364 PTASRDMCVSTPD
-377 RHLVFIGTEATLGT
+377 RHLVFIGTETTLGDST
-391 SNTQDDMFVRFSDQE
+391 TQDDMFVRFSDQE

-446 SDTAMYTMKYVGQ
+446 SDTAMYTMKFVGQ

-472 GISSQHSPIEIDGVA
+472 GISSQHAPVEIDGVA

-498 TGGRVYSMPCFVEDY
+498 TGGRVYSMPCLVEDY

-527 GAVNNLFGEVSWFY
+527 GAVNNLFGEVTWFY
-541 CSQGSDEVDR
+541 CSQGSDEVNR

-558 ESSDQEPIWTTSS
+558 ESSDPDPIWTTSS

-586 YATQYVTSVE
+586 YATQYITNIAPTEPNVNGVT
-596 PTAPSINAVT
+596 N
-606 DGASY
+606 GASY

-622 FASGTTN
+622 FASGTVN
-629 AILANVESGDY
+629 AILANIESGDY
-640 DISDQQGLQ
+640 DISNQQGLA
-649 GEGEYIM
+649 GDGEYIM

-666 AQTGNAQVALNTK
+666 SQTGNAQVALNTK
-679 AFPNSATITNNFTAT
+679 AFPNSTPTTNNFTAT

>member
-35 SYPEKIGGWQQLTS
+35 SYPEKIGGWSQLTA

-57 DQHAWVDNTG
+57 DQHAWVDNAG

-95 TKIQTGVAIGSNNG
+95 DKIQTGVSIGTSNG
-109 TPDLTFTFGAA
+109 SDVLTFTYGAT
-120 HNLAVGDIFQIRDG
+120 HNATVGDILLVRDG
-134 TTTLTG
+134 SVVLTG
-140 VGTSFTAADFNDKL
+140 VSTSFTAADFNGKL
-154 FEVLTTPSATTLTTE
+154 FEVLSTPSATTLTTQ
-169 MTTLTSNNET
+169 MTTLANNNET
-179 GTGGAIATA
+179 GTGGAMATA
-188 TIDPYYVIGPVTQGY
+188 TIDPYYEIGPVTQGY
-203 GYGWGTNTFG
+203 GFGWGTNTFG

-224 NGALSDNVYGNTGA
+224 DGVLTASGGNNGSA
-238 TSTTIALTS
+238 TEITLTS

-257 STEVIQVGNELIG
+257 STEVIQIDNELIG
-270 YTAIVG
+270 YTGITG
-276 NTVTGITRGYSGSTR
+276 NKVTGITRGISGT
-291 TSHLTGVTV
+291 TAVSHTNGTTV
-300 YDSSSYV
+300 FDASGYV

-331 QTLLALVHNKKVFE
+331 QILIALVHNKKV
-345 WNPLLSN
+345 WQWDPTQTN
-352 ALTTRATVLANA
+352 ALITRAVILPNA

-377 RHLVFIGTEATLGT
+377 RHLVFIGTETTLGDST
-391 SNTQDDMFVRFSDQE
+391 TQDDMFVRFSDQE

-433 LSVIAGKT
+433 LAVIAGKT

-446 SDTAMYTMKYVGQ
+446 SDTAMYTMKFVGQ

-472 GISSQHSPIEIDGVA
+472 GISSQHAPVEIDGVA

-498 TGGRVYSMPCFVEDY
+498 TGGRVYSMPCLVEDY

-527 GAVNNLFGEVSWFY
+527 GAVNNLFGEVTWFY
-541 CSQGSDEVDR
+541 CGQGSDEVNR

-558 ESSDQEPIWTTSS
+558 ESSDSDPIWTTSS

-586 YATQYVTSVE
+586 YATQYVTNIAPTEPSV
-596 PTAPSINAVT
+596 NGVT
-606 DGASY
+606 NGASY

-622 FASGTTN
+622 FASGTVN
-629 AILANVESGDY
+629 AILANIESGDY
-640 DISDQQGLQ
+640 DISDQQGLAGD
-649 GEGEYIM
+649 GEFMM

-679 AFPNSATITNNFTAT
+679 AFPNSNTVTNTFTAT

>member
-57 DQHAWVDNTG
+57 DQHAWVDNAG

-95 TKIQTGVAIGSNNG
+95 TNIQTGVSIGTTNG
-109 TPDLTFTFGAA
+109 SSVLTFTYGAA
-120 HNLAVGDIFQIRDG
+120 HNATVGDILLVRDG
-134 TTTLTG
+134 SIVLTG
-140 VGTSFTAADFNDKL
+140 VSTSFTAANFNDKL
-154 FEVLTTPSATTLTTE
+154 FEVLSTPSATTLTTK
-169 MTTLTSNNET
+169 MTSLVNNNET

-203 GYGWGTNTFG
+203 GFGWGTNTYG

-224 NGALSDNVYGNTGA
+224 NGALADNTSGNNGSATAITLTATTG
-238 TSTTIALTS
+238 
-247 TTSFTIPSGG
+247 FTIPSGG
-257 STEVIQVGNELIG
+257 STEVIQVNNELIG
-270 YTAIVG
+270 YTGIAG
-276 NTVTGITRGYSGSTR
+276 NTVTGITRGFSGSAR
-291 TSHLTGVTV
+291 TSHLNGVTV
-300 YDSSSYV
+300 YDASNYV

-331 QTLLALVHNKKVFE
+331 QILLALVHNKKV
-345 WNPLLSN
+345 WQWDPTQAG
-352 ALTTRATVLANA
+352 ALTARAVILPNA
-364 PTASRDMAVSTPD
+364 PTASRDMCVSTPD
-377 RHLVFIGTEATLGT
+377 RHLVFIGTETIIGDFT
-391 SNTQDDMFVRFSDQE
+391 SQDDMFVRFSDQE
-406 NIDGVGA
+406 DIDSVGS
-413 YTATATNTAGSQ
+413 YTASATNTAGAQ

-433 LSVIAGKT
+433 LAVIAGKT

-446 SDTAMYTMKYVGQ
+446 SDTAMYTMKFVGQ

-472 GISSQHSPIEIDGVA
+472 GISSQHAPVEIDGVA

-498 TGGRVYSMPCFVEDY
+498 TGGRVYSMPCLVEDY

-527 GAVNNLFGEVSWFY
+527 GAVNNLFGEVTWFY
-541 CSQGSDEVDR
+541 CGQGSDEVNR

-558 ESSDQEPIWTTSS
+558 ESSDSDPIWTTSS

-586 YATQYVTSVE
+586 YATQYVTNIA
-596 PTAPSINAVT
+596 PTSPIINGVT
-606 DGASY
+606 NGASY

-622 FASGTTN
+622 FASGITN

-666 AQTGNAQVALNTK
+666 SQTGNAQVALNTK
-679 AFPNSATITNNFTAT
+679 AFPNSPTTTNTFTAT

>member
-49 SNLVGAGR
+49 SNLIGAGR

-67 NKYVAIGTNKMLYI
+67 NKYVAIGTNKILYV

-95 TKIQTGVAIGSNNG
+95 TKSQTTVAIGSTNG
-109 TPDLTFTFGAA
+109 SAFLTLTFPTA
-120 HNLAVGDIFQIRDG
+120 HNLEVGDIMEFRDSS
-134 TTTLTG
+134 TVMTG
-140 VGTSFTAADFNDKL
+140 VSTSFTTSDFDGKL
-154 FEVLTTPSATTLTTE
+154 FEVLTTPSTTTLTVE
-169 MTTLTSNNET
+169 MTTLTGNIET
-179 GTGGAIATA
+179 GTGGAIAT
-188 TIDPYYVIGPVTQGY
+188 TTVDPYYQIGPVTQGY

-213 GQVIP
+213 GRVIP
-218 PTFTTL
+218 PTLTTL
-224 NGALSDNVYGNTGA
+224 NGALADDTQGNNGSA
-238 TSTTIALTS
+238 TEITLTS
-247 TTSFTIPSGG
+247 TTGFTVPSS
-257 STEVIQVGNELIG
+257 STEVIQVDNELIG
-270 YTAIVG
+270 YTGITG
-276 NTVTGITRGYSGSTR
+276 NKVTGITRAYNGSTR
-291 TSHLTGVTV
+291 SSHSNGATV
-300 YDSSSYV
+300 YDASSYV

-322 GQWRLVNYG
+322 GQWRLLNYG
-331 QTLLALVHNKKVFE
+331 ENLLALVHNKKVFE
-345 WNPLLSN
+345 WDPVSG
-352 ALTTRATVLANA
+352 AGLTNRATVLANA

-377 RHLVFIGTEATLGT
+377 RHLVFIGTETTIG
-391 SNTQDDMFVRFSDQE
+391 SPGTQDDMFVRFSDQE
-406 NIDGVGA
+406 SINATDS
-413 YTATATNTAGSQ
+413 YTPSATNTAGSQ

-433 LSVIAGKT
+433 MAVIAGKT

-446 SDTAMYTMKYVGQ
+446 SDTAMYTMKFVGQ

-472 GISSQHSPIEIDGVA
+472 GISSQHAPVEIDGVA

-498 TGGRVYSMPCFVEDY
+498 TGGRVYSMPCLVEDY

-527 GAVNNLFGEVSWFY
+527 GAVNNLFGEVTWFY
-541 CSQGSDEVDR
+541 CSQGSDEVNR

-558 ESSDQEPIWTTSS
+558 ESSDADPIWTTSS

-586 YATQYVTSVE
+586 YATQYVTGVTPTE
-596 PTAPSINAVT
+596 PVVNGVT
-606 DGASY
+606 NGASY

-616 VGTDEV
+616 IGTDEV
-622 FASGTTN
+622 FSNGTTN
-629 AILANVESGDY
+629 AIAANIESGDY
-640 DISDQQGLQ
+640 DISKDQGLP
-649 GEGEYIM
+649 GEGEYMM
-656 RISRFLPDFG
+656 RISRFIPDFG
-666 AQTGNAQVALNTK
+666 AQTGNAQVTLSTK
-679 AFPNSATITNNFTAT
+679 AFPNSSAVNNNFTAT

-710 FKVSNTGTGEN
+710 FKVANTGTGEN

>member
-35 SYPEKIGGWQQLTS
+35 SYPEKIGGWSQLTA

-57 DQHAWVDNTG
+57 DQHAWVDNAG
-67 NKYVAIGTNKMLYI
+67 NKYVAIGTNKLLYI

-87 YDITPIDT
+87 YDITPIDKD
-95 TKIQTGVAIGSNNG
+95 KIQTGVAIGSTNG
-109 TPDLTFTFGAA
+109 SNVFTLTYGAA
-120 HNLAVGDIFQIRDG
+120 HNATVEDILLVRDG
-134 TTTLTG
+134 SVALTG
-140 VGTSFTAADFNDKL
+140 VSTSFTAADFNGKL
-154 FEVLTTPSATTLTTE
+154 FEVLSTPSATTLTIK
-169 MTTLTSNNET
+169 MTTLANNNET

-188 TIDPYYVIGPVTQGY
+188 TIDPYYEIGPVTQGY
-203 GYGWGTNTFG
+203 GFGWGTNTFG

-224 NGALSDNVYGNTGA
+224 NGVLTASGGNNGSA
-238 TSTTIALTS
+238 TEITLTS

-257 STEVIQVGNELIG
+257 STEVIQIDNELIG
-270 YTAIVG
+270 YTGITG
-276 NTVTGITRGYSGSTR
+276 NKVTGITRGISGT
-291 TSHLTGVTV
+291 TAVSHTNGTTV
-300 YDSSSYV
+300 FDASGYV

-331 QTLLALVHNKKVFE
+331 QILLALVHNKKV
-345 WNPLLSN
+345 WQWDPTLTN
-352 ALTTRATVLANA
+352 ALITRAVILPNA
-364 PTASRDMAVSTPD
+364 PTASRDMCVSTPD
-377 RHLVFIGTEATLGT
+377 RHLVFIGTETTLGDST
-391 SNTQDDMFVRFSDQE
+391 TQDDMFVRFSDQE

-446 SDTAMYTMKYVGQ
+446 SDTAMYTMKFVGQ

-472 GISSQHSPIEIDGVA
+472 GISSQHAPVEIDGVA

-498 TGGRVYSMPCFVEDY
+498 TGGRVYSMPCLVEDY

-527 GAVNNLFGEVSWFY
+527 GAVNNLFGEVTWFY
-541 CSQGSDEVDR
+541 CSQGSDEVNR

-558 ESSDQEPIWTTSS
+558 ESSDPDPIWTTSS

-586 YATQYVTSVE
+586 YATQYITNIAPTEPNVNGVT
-596 PTAPSINAVT
+596 N
-606 DGASY
+606 GASY

-622 FASGTTN
+622 FASGTVN

-640 DISDQQGLQ
+640 DISDQQGLN
-649 GEGEYIM
+649 GEGEYMM

-679 AFPNSATITNNFTAT
+679 AFPNSNTITNTFTAT

>member
-67 NKYVAIGTNKMLYI
+67 NKYVAIGTNKVLYV

-95 TKIQTGVAIGSNNG
+95 TKSQTNVAIGSTNG
-109 TPDLTFTFGAA
+109 SAILTLTFPTA
-120 HNLAVGDIFQIRDG
+120 HNLEVGDIMEFRDSS
-134 TTTLTG
+134 TVMTG
-140 VGTSFTAADFNDKL
+140 VSTSFTTANFDGKL
-154 FEVLTTPSATTLTTE
+154 FEVLSTPSTTTLTVK
-169 MTTLTSNNET
+169 MTTLTGNTET
-179 GTGGAIATA
+179 GTGGAIAT
-188 TIDPYYVIGPVTQGY
+188 TTVDPYYQIGPVTQGY
-203 GYGWGTNTFG
+203 GFGWGTNTFG
-213 GQVIP
+213 GRVIP

-224 NGALSDNVYGNTGA
+224 NGALADDAQGNNGSA
-238 TSTTIALTS
+238 TEITLTS
-247 TTSFTIPSGG
+247 TTGFTVPSS
-257 STEVIQVGNELIG
+257 STEVIQVDNELIG
-270 YTAIVG
+270 YTGITG
-276 NTVTGITRGYSGSTR
+276 NKVTGITRAYSGSTR
-291 TSHLTGVTV
+291 SSHSNGATV
-300 YDSSSYV
+300 YDASNYV

-322 GQWRLVNYG
+322 GQWRLLNYG
-331 QTLLALVHNKKVFE
+331 ENLLALVHNKKVFE
-345 WNPLLSN
+345 WDPLSGGG
-352 ALTTRATVLANA
+352 LTNRATVLANA

-377 RHLVFIGTEATLGT
+377 RHLVFIGTETTIGT
-391 SNTQDDMFVRFSDQE
+391 PGTQDDMFVRFSDQE
-406 NIDGVGA
+406 SINATDS
-413 YTATATNTAGSQ
+413 YTPSATNTAGSQ

-433 LSVIAGKT
+433 MAVIAGKT

-446 SDTAMYTMKYVGQ
+446 SDTAMYTMKFVGQ

-472 GISSQHSPIEIDGVA
+472 GISSQHAPVEIDGVA

-498 TGGRVYSMPCFVEDY
+498 TGGRVYSMPCLVEDY

-527 GAVNNLFGEVSWFY
+527 GAVNNLFGEVTWFY
-541 CSQGSDEVDR
+541 CSQGSDEVNR

-558 ESSDQEPIWTTSS
+558 ESSDADPIWTTSS

-586 YATQYVTSVE
+586 YATQYVTGVAPTE
-596 PTAPSINAVT
+596 PVINGVT
-606 DGASY
+606 NGASY

-616 VGTDEV
+616 IGTDEV
-622 FASGTTN
+622 FSNGTTN
-629 AILANVESGDY
+629 AIAANIESGDY
-640 DISDQQGLQ
+640 DISKDQGLP
-649 GEGEYIM
+649 GEGEYMM
-656 RISRFLPDFG
+656 RISRFIPDFG
-666 AQTGNAQVALNTK
+666 AQTGNAQVTLSTK
-679 AFPNSATITNNFTAT
+679 AFPNSNAVNNNFTAT

-710 FKVSNTGTGEN
+710 FKVANTGTGEN

>member
-35 SYPEKIGGWQQLTS
+35 SYPEKIGGWSQLTA

-57 DQHAWVDNTG
+57 DQHAWVDNAG

-87 YDITPIDT
+87 YDITPIDND
-95 TKIQTGVAIGSNNG
+95 KIQTGVAIGSTNG
-109 TPDLTFTFGAA
+109 SNVFTLTYGAA
-120 HNLAVGDIFQIRDG
+120 HNATVEDILLVRDG
-134 TTTLTG
+134 SVALTG
-140 VGTSFTAADFNDKL
+140 VSTSFTAADFNGKL
-154 FEVLTTPSATTLTTE
+154 FEVLSTPSATTLTIK
-169 MTTLTSNNET
+169 MTTLANNNET

-188 TIDPYYVIGPVTQGY
+188 TIDPYYEIGPVTQGY
-203 GYGWGTNTFG
+203 GFGWGTNTFG

-224 NGALSDNVYGNTGA
+224 NGVLTASGGNNGSA
-238 TSTTIALTS
+238 TEITLTS

-257 STEVIQVGNELIG
+257 STEVIQIDNELIG
-270 YTAIVG
+270 YTGIAG
-276 NTVTGITRGYSGSTR
+276 NKVTGITRGISGT
-291 TSHLTGVTV
+291 TAASHTNGTTV
-300 YDSSSYV
+300 FDASGYV

-331 QTLLALVHNKKVFE
+331 QILIALVHNKKV
-345 WNPLLSN
+345 WQWDPTQAN
-352 ALTTRATVLANA
+352 ALTTRAVILPNA

-377 RHLVFIGTEATLGT
+377 RHLVFIGTETTLGNST
-391 SNTQDDMFVRFSDQE
+391 TQDDMFVRFSDQE

-446 SDTAMYTMKYVGQ
+446 SDTAMYTMKFVGQ

-472 GISSQHSPIEIDGVA
+472 GISSQHAPVEIDGVA

-498 TGGRVYSMPCFVEDY
+498 TGGRVYSMPCLVEDY

-527 GAVNNLFGEVSWFY
+527 GAVNNLFGEVTWFY
-541 CSQGSDEVDR
+541 CGQGSDEVNR

-558 ESSDQEPIWTTSS
+558 ESSDSDPIWTTSS

-586 YATQYVTSVE
+586 YATQYVTNIAPTEPSV
-596 PTAPSINAVT
+596 NGVT
-606 DGASY
+606 NGASY

-622 FASGTTN
+622 FASGTVN
-629 AILANVESGDY
+629 AILANIESGDY
-640 DISDQQGLQ
+640 DISDQQGLAGD
-649 GEGEYIM
+649 GEFMM

-679 AFPNSATITNNFTAT
+679 AFPNSNTITNTFTAT

>member
-35 SYPEKIGGWQQLTS
+35 SYPEKIGGWSQLTA

-57 DQHAWVDNTG
+57 DQHAWVDNAG
-67 NKYVAIGTNKMLYI
+67 NKYVAIGTNKLLYI

-87 YDITPIDT
+87 YDITPIDKD
-95 TKIQTGVAIGSNNG
+95 KIQTGVAIGSTNG
-109 TPDLTFTFGAA
+109 SNVFTLTYGAA
-120 HNLAVGDIFQIRDG
+120 HNATVGDILLVRNG
-134 TTTLTG
+134 SVVLTG
-140 VGTSFTAADFNDKL
+140 VSTSFTAADFNGKL
-154 FEVLTTPSATTLTTE
+154 FEVLSTPSATTLTIK
-169 MTTLTSNNET
+169 MTTLANNNET

-188 TIDPYYVIGPVTQGY
+188 TIDPYYEIGPVTQGY
-203 GYGWGTNTFG
+203 GFGWGTNTFG

-224 NGALSDNVYGNTGA
+224 NGVLTASGGNNGSA
-238 TSTTIALTS
+238 TEITLTS

-257 STEVIQVGNELIG
+257 STEVIQIDNELIG
-270 YTAIVG
+270 YTGITG
-276 NTVTGITRGYSGSTR
+276 NKVTGITRGISGT
-291 TSHLTGVTV
+291 TAASHTNGTTV
-300 YDSSSYV
+300 FDASGYV

-331 QTLLALVHNKKVFE
+331 QILIALVHNKKV
-345 WNPLLSN
+345 WQWDPTLTN
-352 ALTTRATVLANA
+352 ALTTRAVILPNA

-377 RHLVFIGTEATLGT
+377 RHLVFIGTETTLGDST
-391 SNTQDDMFVRFSDQE
+391 TQDDMFVRFSDQE

-446 SDTAMYTMKYVGQ
+446 SDTAMYTMKFVGQ

-472 GISSQHSPIEIDGVA
+472 GISSQHAPVEIDGVA

-498 TGGRVYSMPCFVEDY
+498 TGGRVYSMPCLVEDY

-527 GAVNNLFGEVSWFY
+527 GAVNNLFGEVTWFY
-541 CSQGSDEVDR
+541 CGQGSDEINR

-558 ESSDQEPIWTTSS
+558 ESSDSDPIWTTSS

-586 YATQYVTSVE
+586 YATQYVANIVPTS
-596 PTAPSINAVT
+596 PIINGVT
-606 DGASY
+606 NGASY

-622 FASGTTN
+622 FASGTIN
-629 AILANVESGDY
+629 AILANIESGDY
-640 DISDQQGLQ
+640 DISDQQGLAGD
-649 GEGEYIM
+649 GEFMM

-666 AQTGNAQVALNTK
+666 AQTGNAQ
-679 AFPNSATITNNFTAT
+679 
-694 TSTTQL
+694 
-700 NTRIRARQIA
+700 
-710 FKVSNTGTGEN
+710 
-721 WRLGTFRLDIHAGG
+721 
-735 RR
+735 

>member
-35 SYPEKIGGWQQLTS
+35 SYPEKIGGWSQLTA

-57 DQHAWVDNTG
+57 DQHAWVDNAG
-67 NKYVAIGTNKMLYI
+67 NKYVAIGTNKLLYI

-87 YDITPIDT
+87 YDITPIDKD
-95 TKIQTGVAIGSNNG
+95 KIQTGVAIGSTNG
-109 TPDLTFTFGAA
+109 SNVFTLTYGAA
-120 HNLAVGDIFQIRDG
+120 HNATVEDILLVRDG
-134 TTTLTG
+134 SVALTG
-140 VGTSFTAADFNDKL
+140 VSTSFTAADFNGKL
-154 FEVLTTPSATTLTTE
+154 FEVLSTPSATTLTIK
-169 MTTLTSNNET
+169 MTTLANNNET

-188 TIDPYYVIGPVTQGY
+188 TIDPYYEIGPVTQGY
-203 GYGWGTNTFG
+203 GFGWGTNTFG

-224 NGALSDNVYGNTGA
+224 NGVLTASGGNNGSA
-238 TSTTIALTS
+238 TEITLTS

-257 STEVIQVGNELIG
+257 STEVIQIDNELIG
-270 YTAIVG
+270 YTGITG
-276 NTVTGITRGYSGSTR
+276 NKVTGITRGISGT
-291 TSHLTGVTV
+291 TAVSHTNGTTV
-300 YDSSSYV
+300 FDASGYV

-331 QTLLALVHNKKVFE
+331 QILIALVHNKKV
-345 WNPLLSN
+345 WQWDPTLTN
-352 ALTTRATVLANA
+352 ALITRAVILPNA
-364 PTASRDMAVSTPD
+364 PTASRDMCVSTPD
-377 RHLVFIGTEATLGT
+377 RHLVFIGTETTLGDST
-391 SNTQDDMFVRFSDQE
+391 TQDDMFVRFSDQE

-446 SDTAMYTMKYVGQ
+446 SDTAMYTMKFVGQ

-472 GISSQHSPIEIDGVA
+472 GISSQHAPVEIDGVA

-498 TGGRVYSMPCFVEDY
+498 TGGRVYSMPCLVEDY

-527 GAVNNLFGEVSWFY
+527 GAVNNLFGEVTWFY
-541 CSQGSDEVDR
+541 CSQGSDEVNR

-558 ESSDQEPIWTTSS
+558 ESSDPDPIWTTSS

-586 YATQYVTSVE
+586 YATQYITNIAPTEPNVNGVT
-596 PTAPSINAVT
+596 N
-606 DGASY
+606 GASY

-622 FASGTTN
+622 FANGTVN
-629 AILANVESGDY
+629 AVLANVESGDY
-640 DISDQQGLQ
+640 DISDQQGLN
-649 GEGEYIM
+649 GEGEYMM

-679 AFPNSATITNNFTAT
+679 AFPNSNTITNTFTAT

>member
-49 SNLVGAGR
+49 SNLIGAGR

-67 NKYVAIGTNKMLYI
+67 NKYVAIGTNKILYV

-95 TKIQTGVAIGSNNG
+95 TKSQTTVAIGSTNG
-109 TPDLTFTFGAA
+109 SAFLTLTFPTA
-120 HNLAVGDIFQIRDG
+120 HNLEVGDIMEFRDSS
-134 TTTLTG
+134 TVMTG
-140 VGTSFTAADFNDKL
+140 VSTSFTTSDFDGKL
-154 FEVLTTPSATTLTTE
+154 FEVLTTPSTTTLTVE
-169 MTTLTSNNET
+169 MTTLTGNIET
-179 GTGGAIATA
+179 GTGGAIAT
-188 TIDPYYVIGPVTQGY
+188 TTVDPYYQIGPVTQGY

-213 GQVIP
+213 GRVIP
-218 PTFTTL
+218 PTLTTL
-224 NGALSDNVYGNTGA
+224 NGALADDTQGNNGSA
-238 TSTTIALTS
+238 TEITLTS
-247 TTSFTIPSGG
+247 TTGFTVPSS
-257 STEVIQVGNELIG
+257 STEVIQVDNELIG
-270 YTAIVG
+270 YTGITG
-276 NTVTGITRGYSGSTR
+276 NKVTGITRAYNGSTR
-291 TSHLTGVTV
+291 SSHSNGATV
-300 YDSSSYV
+300 YDASSYV

-322 GQWRLVNYG
+322 GQWRLLNYG
-331 QTLLALVHNKKVFE
+331 ENLLALVHNKKVFE
-345 WNPLLSN
+345 WDPLSG
-352 ALTTRATVLANA
+352 AGLTNRATVLANA

-377 RHLVFIGTEATLGT
+377 RHLVFIGTETTIG
-391 SNTQDDMFVRFSDQE
+391 SPGTQDDMFVRFSDQE
-406 NIDGVGA
+406 SINATDS
-413 YTATATNTAGSQ
+413 YTPSATNTAGSQ

-433 LSVIAGKT
+433 MAVIAGKT

-446 SDTAMYTMKYVGQ
+446 SDTAMYTMKFVGQ

-472 GISSQHSPIEIDGVA
+472 GISSQHAPVEIDGVA

-498 TGGRVYSMPCFVEDY
+498 TGGRVYSMPCLVEDY

-527 GAVNNLFGEVSWFY
+527 GAVNNLFGEVTWFY
-541 CSQGSDEVDR
+541 CSQGSDEVNR

-558 ESSDQEPIWTTSS
+558 ESSDADPIWTTSS

-586 YATQYVTSVE
+586 YATQYVTGVTPTE
-596 PTAPSINAVT
+596 PVVNGVT
-606 DGASY
+606 NGASY

-616 VGTDEV
+616 IGTDEV
-622 FASGTTN
+622 FSNGTTN
-629 AILANVESGDY
+629 AIAANIESGDY
-640 DISDQQGLQ
+640 DISKDQGLP
-649 GEGEYIM
+649 GEGEYMM
-656 RISRFLPDFG
+656 RISRFIPDFG
-666 AQTGNAQVALNTK
+666 AQTGNAQVTLSTK
-679 AFPNSATITNNFTAT
+679 AFPNSSAVNNNFTAT

-710 FKVSNTGTGEN
+710 FKVANTGTGEN

>member
-67 NKYVAIGTNKMLYI
+67 NKYVAIGTNKVLYV

-95 TKIQTGVAIGSNNG
+95 TKSQTSVAIGSSNG
-109 TPDLTFTFGAA
+109 SAILTLTFPTA
-120 HNLAVGDIFQIRDG
+120 HNLEVGDIIEFRDSS
-134 TTTLTG
+134 TVMTG
-140 VGTSFTAADFNDKL
+140 VSTSFTTSDFDGKL
-154 FEVLTTPSATTLTTE
+154 FEVLSTPSTTTLTVK
-169 MTTLTSNNET
+169 MTTLAGNTET
-179 GTGGAIATA
+179 GTGGAIAT
-188 TIDPYYVIGPVTQGY
+188 TTVDPYYQIGPVTQGY

-213 GQVIP
+213 GRVIP
-218 PTFTTL
+218 PTLTTL
-224 NGALSDNVYGNTGA
+224 NGALADDTQGNNGSA
-238 TSTTIALTS
+238 TEITLTS
-247 TTSFTIPSGG
+247 TTGFTVPSS
-257 STEVIQVGNELIG
+257 STEVIQVDNELIG
-270 YTAIVG
+270 YTGITG
-276 NTVTGITRGYSGSTR
+276 NKVTGITRAYSGSTR
-291 TSHLTGVTV
+291 SSHSNGATV
-300 YDSSSYV
+300 YDASSYV

-322 GQWRLVNYG
+322 GQWRLLNYG
-331 QTLLALVHNKKVFE
+331 ENLLALVHNKKVFE
-345 WNPLLSN
+345 WDPLSG
-352 ALTTRATVLANA
+352 AGLTNRATVLANA
-364 PTASRDMAVSTPD
+364 PTSSRDMAVSTPD
-377 RHLVFIGTEATLGT
+377 RHLVFIGTETTVGSAG
-391 SNTQDDMFVRFSDQE
+391 TQDDMFVRFSDQE
-406 NIDGVGA
+406 SINATDS
-413 YTATATNTAGSQ
+413 YTPSATNTAGSQ

-433 LSVIAGKT
+433 MAVIAGKT

-446 SDTAMYTMKYVGQ
+446 SDTAMYTMKFVGQ

-472 GISSQHSPIEIDGVA
+472 GISSQHAPVEIDGVA

-498 TGGRVYSMPCFVEDY
+498 TGGRVYSMPCLVEDY

-527 GAVNNLFGEVSWFY
+527 GAVNNLFGEVTWFY
-541 CSQGSDEVDR
+541 CSQGSDEVNR

-558 ESSDQEPIWTTSS
+558 ESTDADPIWTTSS

-586 YATQYVTSVE
+586 YATQYVTAVAPTE
-596 PTAPSINAVT
+596 PVVNGVT
-606 DGASY
+606 NGASY

-616 VGTDEV
+616 IGTDEV
-622 FASGTTN
+622 FSNGTTN
-629 AILANVESGDY
+629 AIAANIESGDY
-640 DISDQQGLQ
+640 DISKDQGLP
-649 GEGEYIM
+649 GEGEYMM
-656 RISRFLPDFG
+656 RISRFIPDFG
-666 AQTGNAQVALNTK
+666 AQTGNAQVTLSTK
-679 AFPNSATITNNFTAT
+679 AFPNSNAVNNNFTAT

-710 FKVSNTGTGEN
+710 FKVANTGTGEN